1 MKRFLSFAYGF
12 LFVFSLILNVQ
23 AADLSRK
30 VEFKGISEE
39 LSQIE
44 ARLKDNTL
52 TLENVDAETTN
63 LYNLS
68 NNLSE
73 TKRFNERELKLVQKQ
88 LDAMGEKNEGELKE
102 LSNKRDELNEELVLL
117 KSRIAETDILQVK
130 IDNLNM
136 LILNFKSQKVFGDL
150 VNKQE
155 ALFLPQTFLS
165 MTKSLAVFLLDI
177 ARSPVHW
184 YQRLDETAK
193 SYVFTYMIPGIF
205 ILALAIWFG
214 MILRRFILKSWGYK
228 CEIES
233 PNEFQKMLAA
243 VANAV
248 SYGVV
253 PAFIISGILGWIIGS
268 KIFSAGLFGI
278 VLVQVLIWLLYIILV
293 RAATLAL
300 LAPTKE
306 NWRPISVSTLKAF
319 KIAHAMNLSM
329 ILIAVAEVLQR
340 IAEKATYEPVLI
352 NFLVVLCSAVKAFS
366 IILLTSKMMAPDEE
380 NQKTEET
387 EEDDTLDEKR
397 SFAFKVNVMTTIL
410 SIGVV
415 GVGFFGY
422 PNLSVYILN
431 RYIISVFLFGL
442 FWIVKN
448 CFEKTIKYIGANL
461 LCGKTFHLR
470 RAFVTR
476 INFVLTVLIN
486 PILVLLFSFAL
497 LNLWGFSNDFLLHL
511 LKKLVFGFSI
521 GGIRISLIAIVFGIL
536 AFLIAYSLVKVFRK
550 HLVQNVFTHLE
561 VDEGIRHS
569 LDSFV
574 NFIGIILSLILAI
587 VVMGGNLTNLTVI
600 AGALSVG
607 IGFGLQNVINNFV
620 SGIIIL
626 FERPF
631 KVGDWVTI
639 DGEEGKIKQINIRS
653 TELETFRRTSVI
665 VPNATLLSSSVIN
678 KTHGNNWARLS
689 VKVGVAYGSDVEKV
703 RDVLIECAL
712 ANPKV
717 LKRPAP
723 YVIFQDFGASSLDF
737 ELFWYTS
744 NIWEGWGAASELR
757 FAINKRFREEN
768 IEIPFPQ
775 MVIYNGDKKQ

>member
-1 MKRFLSFAYGF
+1 MNRLFHFVCGF
-12 LFVFSLILNVQ
+12 LFVFSLIFNVQ
-23 AADLSRK
+23 SADLSRK
-30 VEFKGISEE
+30 VEFKGISDE

-44 ARLKDNTL
+44 ARLKDDTL

-63 LYNLS
+63 LYNIS

-88 LDAMGEKNEGELKE
+88 LNAMGEKNEGELKE
-102 LSNKRDELNEELVLL
+102 LTNKRNELTEELVLL

-150 VNKQE
+150 VSKQE
-155 ALFLPQTFLS
+155 ALFIPQTFFA
-165 MTKSLAVFLLDI
+165 MTKSLVVFLLDI

-193 SYVFTYMIPGIF
+193 SYVLTYMIPAIF
-205 ILALAIWFG
+205 ILALAVWLG
-214 MILRRFILKSWGYK
+214 MLLRRIILKNWGYK
-228 CEIES
+228 AEIENPS
-233 PNEFQKMLAA
+233 DLQKMIAFL
-243 VANAV
+243 ANAV
-248 SYGVV
+248 AYGVL
-253 PAFIISGILGWIIGS
+253 PAFIIAGILGWIIGS
-268 KIFSAGLFGI
+268 QIFSAGLLGI
-278 VLVQVLIWLLYIILV
+278 VLTKSLIWLLYIVLV
-293 RAATLAL
+293 RAITLAL
-300 LAPTKE
+300 LAPSKE
-306 NWRPISVSTLKAF
+306 NWRPISISSKKALKITYSVNLCVTLV
-319 KIAHAMNLSM
+319 
-329 ILIAVAEVLQR
+329 AVAEILES
-340 IAEKATYEPVLI
+340 IAKQATYEPILV
-352 NFLVVLCSAVKAFS
+352 NFLVVLCSATKAFS
-366 IILLTSKMMAPDEE
+366 IILLTAKIIDPDEE
-380 NQKTEET
+380 NITVDEGEK
-387 EEDDTLDEKR
+387 DDYLDEKR
-397 SFAFKVNVMTTIL
+397 SFAFKVNVITTFL

-431 RYIISVFLFGL
+431 RYIVSVILFGL
-442 FWIVKN
+442 FLVVQNLI
-448 CFEKTIKYIGANL
+448 EKTIKSIGVMI

-476 INFVLTVLIN
+476 VDFVISILIN
-486 PILVLLFSFAL
+486 PILAVLFAFGL
-497 LNLWGFSNDFLLHL
+497 LNLWGFSNDFLLHI
-511 LKKLVFGFSI
+511 LKKIVFGFSI

-536 AFLIAYSLVKVFRK
+536 AFLIAYSLVKIFRK

-574 NFIGIILSLILAI
+574 NFIGIILAVLLAI

-712 ANPKV
+712 SNSKV

-744 NIWEGWGAASELR
+744 NIWEGWGAASEVR

-775 MVIYNGDKKQ
+775 MVIYNGDKK